1 MSGDPGGRPGHFDV
15 LFVAAAVMKTEE
27 SEVLPPM
34 VCEALLAVNVEA
46 SITSRMC
53 PAVDFSGLFL
63 CLHCS
68 RLSGWCGW
76 LIHPE

>member
-1 MSGDPGGRPGHFDV
+1 MDIRFT
-15 LFVAAAVMKTEE
+15 FVAAAVMTLKTEK

-34 VCEALLAVNVEA
+34 VCEDLLAVNVET

-53 PAVDFSGLFL
+53 PAVVFSGLFL

-68 RLSGWCGW
+68 RLSGWCGRP
-76 LIHPE
+76 IHPE